1 MDTMNDEVLDE
12 LKEVTR
18 LLKKEQRSQIPLSN
32 LIEEGRTDDIIERG
46 AQREAKALIMRETD
60 YVKRQRLIIMHM
72 PLFCKERSLHL

>member
-46 AQREAKALIMRETD
+46 AQREAKALIMKEND